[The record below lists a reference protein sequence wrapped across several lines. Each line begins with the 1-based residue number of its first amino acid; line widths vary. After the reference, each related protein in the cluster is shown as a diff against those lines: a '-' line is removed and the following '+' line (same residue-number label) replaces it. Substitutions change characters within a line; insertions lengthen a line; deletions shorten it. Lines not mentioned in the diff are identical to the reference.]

1 MTTLNHNNVKVV
13 ADPQAEDLTKIFFSK
28 FLVIQKHQTTRL
40 LEILLAASMP
50 ELKVWYA
57 TVQISWIGQW
67 KNWSAWIGKL
77 ERYCQ

>member
-1 MTTLNHNNVKVV
+1 MSDVLRSCVDQSRT
-13 ADPQAEDLTKIFFSK
+13 A
-28 FLVIQKHQTTRL
+28 
-40 LEILLAASMP
+40 EILLASMP

-77 ERYCQ
+77 ER

>member
-1 MTTLNHNNVKVV
+1 MMRIIVIIIIAEYVRRVRKLCRSKLNGGN
-13 ADPQAEDLTKIFFSK
+13 
-28 FLVIQKHQTTRL
+28 L
-40 LEILLAASMP
+40 LASMP

-77 ERYCQ
+77 ER